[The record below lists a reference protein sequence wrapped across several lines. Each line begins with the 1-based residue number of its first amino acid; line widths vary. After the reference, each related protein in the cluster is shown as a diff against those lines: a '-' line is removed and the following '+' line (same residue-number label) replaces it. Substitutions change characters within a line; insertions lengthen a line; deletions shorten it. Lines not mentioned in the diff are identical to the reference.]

1 MKKTLTIVALLA
13 GAVSGYSQG
22 NVYFYNFETEGGS
35 TLKQAIYNVQ
45 PTANDNYSVTYND
58 YTVSE
63 ELGST
68 SGSTETPKGT
78 TVYSGSGLLG
88 TGSTAQGFTAQLYAS
103 GIPNDT
109 LGDLQPVGSA
119 EAFYTGPTSAA
130 GYLNGFWS
138 DFVASGTVATVAIA
152 AWQTTGTAGAATSL
166 AVAQADGYAW
176 GFSNLAN
183 DALAVAPANPTP
195 MPTTIESFSLGQS
208 IPEPSTIALGVMGV
222 SALLFRRRK

>member
-1 MKKTLTIVALLA
+1 MKKTLTIVAVLA

-22 NVYFYNFETEGGS
+22 QIFFYNYATEGGS

-45 PTANDNYSVTYND
+45 PTANDNYSVTYNN

-68 SGSTETPKGT
+68 SATAETPKGT
-78 TVYSGSGLLG
+78 TVYSGTGLLG
-88 TGSTAQGFTAQLYAS
+88 TGFTSQLYAS
-103 GIPNDT
+103 STPNDT
-109 LGDLQPVGSA
+109 LGDLAPVGSTQP
-119 EAFYTGPTSAA
+119 FFTGPSTAA
-130 GYLNGFWS
+130 GFINGAQTETLLTGS
-138 DFVASGTVATVAIA
+138 VVTIAIA
-152 AWQTTGTAGAATSL
+152 AWQTTGADGAASSL

-183 DALAVAPANPTP
+183 DVLAVAPATPTP